1 MKKDF
6 ASQEKVFFAYEASKE
21 SLRSEINE
29 AKSKKLENI
38 GVVIGAEGGFTP
50 KEADELKEI
59 ENVSVVGLG
68 ERILRAETA
77 ALNLISIVMYEME
90 E

>member
-1 MKKDF
+1 M
-6 ASQEKVFFAYEASKE
+6 S
-21 SLRSEINE
+21 
-29 AKSKKLENI
+29 NI

-50 KEADELKEI
+50 KEAEILKEI
-59 ENVSVVGLG
+59 PNVAIVGLG

-77 ALNLISIVMYEME
+77 ALNLVSIIVYEME

>member
-1 MKKDF
+1 M
-6 ASQEKVFFAYEASKE
+6 FFAYEASKE
-21 SLRSEINE
+21 SLRNEINE
-29 AKSKKLENI
+29 AKSKKFENI
-38 GVVIGAEGGFTP
+38 GIVIGAEGGFTA